1 MIKLQAPKDHN
12 WTHQRYHRTLW
23 DAFKGQGDMHL
34 SDPTH
39 VHTPLDM
46 GLVALFVFQW
56 VTILFM
62 SFVAFYWLAYV

>member
-1 MIKLQAPKDHN
+1 MKKITAPNNHN

-34 SDPTH
+34 SEPTKA
-39 VHTPLDM
+39 PLDE
-46 GLVALFVFQW
+46 GILALFLIQW
-56 VTILFM
+56 ITILFT